1 MEIYMFKVRG
11 LTTMLVL
18 AAVTA
23 ASGQERSPDAP
34 MPLSELLTE
43 ASHNNSQIAAADYGW
58 QAAKEVPR
66 QVGTLPDPTFTYQQ
80 FSVGSPKPF
89 AGYTNSDF
97 SYIGIGASQEL
108 PYPGKLRLRGEVAQR
123 DADIKEKERD
133 ATSASVADAVKM
145 DYLQLA
151 YLQKTLGILME
162 NRHVLDQ
169 LIQDATAHYEV
180 GQGLQAEVLQAQVE
194 RTKILREI
202 TMHHEQMGQIE
213 AHLKG
218 LLHRDQSSPD
228 IVTEDLSESLLRYTS
243 AELLQMVREH
253 NPQVQI
259 DSSSVGKQDAALTSA
274 KRGSKPDFSLGY
286 MYQNTDRKYRDYY
299 MLTFNVRFPRK
310 ARVDAEIAEAA
321 ENLAQ
326 TKETLDAHLQQQLAQ
341 VKQNYV
347 TATSDEELLKEY
359 REGLIPQ
366 SDAAYR
372 ATLNAYAANR
382 DQFTHV
388 LLYFTNVLTLKLD
401 EAQVLADHETT
412 LAHLETLTGATLR

>member
-1 MEIYMFKVRG
+1 MHIARF
-11 LTTMLVL
+11 LTAMLVL
-18 AAVTA
+18 AVAIA
-23 ASGQERSPDAP
+23 ASGQERSPDTP
-34 MPLSELLTE
+34 TPLSELLTE
-43 ASHNNSQIAAADYGW
+43 ASQNNSQIAAADYGW

-66 QVGTLPDPTFTYQQ
+66 QVSTLPDPTFTYQQ

-97 SYIGIGASQEL
+97 SYIGVGAQQEL
-108 PYPGKLRLRGEVAQR
+108 PYPGKLRLRGDVAR
-123 DADIKEKERD
+123 READVKGMERN
-133 ATSASVADAVKM
+133 ATAASIADAVKA

-169 LIQDATAHYEV
+169 LIQDATVHYGV
-180 GQGLQAEVLQAQVE
+180 GQGLQADVLQAQVE
-194 RTKILREI
+194 RTKIVREL

-218 LLHRDQSSPD
+218 LLHRDQDSPD
-228 IVTEDLSESLLRYTS
+228 VVTEDLHEIPLRYTS
-243 AELLQMVREH
+243 AELLGMVRGQ

-259 DSSSVGKQDAALTSA
+259 DSSAIGKQDVALASA
-274 KRGSKPDFSLGY
+274 KREGKPDFSVGY

-299 MLTFNVRFPRK
+299 MLTFNVRLPRK
-310 ARVDAEIAEAA
+310 ARVNAEIAEAA

-341 VKQNYV
+341 VKQGYV

-366 SDAAYR
+366 SDAAFQS
-372 ATLNAYAANR
+372 TLNAYANNR

-388 LLYFTNVLTLKLD
+388 LLYFVNVLTLKLD
-401 EAQVLADHETT
+401 EAQVLADHETA

>member
-1 MEIYMFKVRG
+1 MVRC
-11 LTTMLVL
+11 LTAMLVFT
-18 AAVTA
+18 AVIA
-23 ASGQERSPDAP
+23 VSGQERSPNTP
-34 MPLSELLTE
+34 TPLSELLIE
-43 ASHNNSQIAAADYGW
+43 ANHNNSQIAAADYGW

-66 QVGTLPDPTFTYQQ
+66 QVKTLPDPTFTYQQ

-89 AGYTNSDF
+89 AGYTNSEF

-123 DADIKEKERD
+123 DADIKEKERNGI
-133 ATSASVADAVKM
+133 SASVADGVKV

-151 YLQKTLGILME
+151 YLQNTLGILME

-169 LIQDATAHYEV
+169 LIQNATAHYEV

-194 RTKILREI
+194 RTKLVREI

-228 IVTEDLSESLLRYTS
+228 IVTEELSESSLRYTS

-253 NPQVQI
+253 NPQVQV
-259 DSSSVGKQDAALTSA
+259 DSSSVSKQDAALASA
-274 KRGSKPDFSLGY
+274 KREGKPDFSLGY
-286 MYQNTDRKYRDYY
+286 MYQNTDQKYRDYY

-310 ARVDAEIAEAA
+310 ARVNAEIAEATK
-321 ENLAQ
+321 NLAQ

-341 VKQNYV
+341 VKQSYV

-401 EAQVLADHETT
+401 EAQVLADHETA
-412 LAHLETLTGATLR
+412 LVHLETLTGATLR